1 MHPLKNTI
9 KITPHIENIEK
20 MIFDEFLTEKIYIVI
35 NRKCF
40 IESKEFPNYMVCFEE
55 VFDTAV
61 DQNHNLNKRIREDD
75 KVKEYLSSI
84 KEIVNNSYQS
94 IVEYSNKILPI
105 LQNYNKFEAL
115 NFKEFNNAKAEVL
128 KSFLD
133 KFLNESLEIAA
144 IKPIVTKGIFDF
156 NLDNLYIDF
165 LIRIMMISSAP
176 ANWISNIRDLIP
188 KIAVNKLKELIK
200 NLNLFLKKLNQRPDE
215 KDVETF
221 ITLKKDLEEIQDNK
235 QKIEEQV
242 QEIDDILLIVKTY
255 KDIKIPEYESK
266 LIKEKESLYVDFT
279 KKIDAASYFIEMN
292 IVRYRK
298 ELKDNIDRFDKKI
311 HNLKNKINTDIINKY
326 SKEQFSAIIELEN
339 QSVKIKKKKEK
350 QKKFQELERDI
361 KMEVFSTFE
370 NLDNLVYEYEVKS
383 K

>member
-1 MHPLKNTI
+1 
-9 KITPHIENIEK
+9 
-20 MIFDEFLTEKIYIVI
+20 LTV
-35 NRKCF
+35 
-40 IESKEFPNYMVCFEE
+40 
-55 VFDTAV
+55 
-61 DQNHNLNKRIREDD
+61 
-75 KVKEYLSSI
+75 SSGPP
-84 KEIVNNSYQS
+84 K
-94 IVEYSNKILPI
+94 
-105 LQNYNKFEAL
+105 
-115 NFKEFNNAKAEVL
+115 
-128 KSFLD
+128 
-133 KFLNESLEIAA
+133 
-144 IKPIVTKGIFDF
+144 
-156 NLDNLYIDF
+156 
-165 LIRIMMISSAP
+165 
-176 ANWISNIRDLIP
+176 WISNIRDLIP
-188 KIAVNKLKELIK
+188 KIAVFKLKELIK
-200 NLNLFLKKLNQRPDE
+200 NLNLYLKKLNQRPDE

-311 HNLKNKINTDIINKY
+311 HNLKNKINTDIINQY

-339 QSVKIKKKKEK
+339 QSVKIKKKKER
-350 QKKFQELERDI
+350 QKKFQDLERDI

-370 NLDNLVYEYEVKS
+370 NLDNLVYEFEVKS

>member
-1 MHPLKNTI
+1 M
-9 KITPHIENIEK
+9 
-20 MIFDEFLTEKIYIVI
+20 
-35 NRKCF
+35 
-40 IESKEFPNYMVCFEE
+40 
-55 VFDTAV
+55 
-61 DQNHNLNKRIREDD
+61 
-75 KVKEYLSSI
+75 
-84 KEIVNNSYQS
+84 
-94 IVEYSNKILPI
+94 
-105 LQNYNKFEAL
+105 
-115 NFKEFNNAKAEVL
+115 
-128 KSFLD
+128 
-133 KFLNESLEIAA
+133 
-144 IKPIVTKGIFDF
+144 
-156 NLDNLYIDF
+156 NLY
-165 LIRIMMISSAP
+165 
-176 ANWISNIRDLIP
+176 
-188 KIAVNKLKELIK
+188 
-200 NLNLFLKKLNQRPDE
+200 LKKLNQRPEE

-298 ELKDNIDRFDKKI
+298 ELKDNIDKFDKKI
-311 HNLKNKINTDIINKY
+311 HNLKNKINTDIINQY

-339 QSVKIKKKKEK
+339 QSVKIKKKKER
-350 QKKFQELERDI
+350 QKKFQSLERDI

-370 NLDNLVYEYEVKS
+370 NLDNLVYEFEVKS